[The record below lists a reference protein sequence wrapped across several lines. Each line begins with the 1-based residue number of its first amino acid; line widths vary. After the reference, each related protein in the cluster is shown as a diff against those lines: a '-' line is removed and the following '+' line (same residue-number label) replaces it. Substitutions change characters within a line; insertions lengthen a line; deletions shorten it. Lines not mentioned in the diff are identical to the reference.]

1 MRGRVENLKLVAL
14 AGAILL
20 ALRAGQ
26 SDKPRQEHME
36 SMVVMQVPTL
46 VSNS

>member
-20 ALRAGQ
+20 ALMAGQ
-26 SDKPRQEHME
+26 PDKHME
-36 SMVVMQVPTL
+36 SKVVMQVRTPA
-46 VSNS
+46 SNS